1 MLSYYGRRIDRGVMR
16 NRLGKSDTSRK
27 RQRPHRLNHLTL
39 RLNSCEKKEEYP
51 VEFTALAH
59 TFEDLERTSSR
70 LALIEL
76 LTQLFRSIQR
86 PEEIEQ
92 VCYLVQG
99 RVAPFFVAL
108 EMGMAEKNVTK
119 SIALASHTS
128 PEQVAALYATLGDL
142 GLVAE
147 QMMGEAKNVP
157 SALSVDDVFLGLK
170 AIAQTSGKGAVEQ
183 KSARLAEL
191 LSHVDSMS
199 AKYVVRILLGNLR
212 LGIGDATVLD
222 ALAKARW
229 NDTRKRKL
237 LEGAYHKT
245 SDLGLIAR
253 TLWEHSDEEE
263 AQRAVAELDIQV
275 GKPVHSQLA
284 ERLKSAE
291 AIIAKIGTVVAQYKY
306 DGLRAQIHKNG
317 QQVTIFSR
325 NLEDQ
330 SHMFPELVA
339 GTLQQVRAESAILD
353 AEALAYNATSEEFL
367 PFQETT
373 RRRRKHGIEALAEQ
387 LPLKA
392 FVFDI
397 LYKDGVSLLDMP
409 LAERLKMLEETL
421 RLADDTL
428 MLTASHTVED
438 AHSLTLLFDEA
449 ISKGLEGLVVKKP
462 ESHYEA
468 GARNFNWVK
477 LKRHSAG
484 ALNDTIDCV
493 LLGYLYGRGKRA
505 ALGAGSLLVGL
516 NDPERDLFVTVTKIG
531 TGLSDEQWRSIRERT
546 KGLEVDHKPA
556 RVSSLIEPSVWV
568 EPQLVLEVLAD
579 EITRSPTHTAGK
591 VGAEPGYA
599 LRFPRLVSFRER
611 DKQPEDATTVQELI
625 ELYESQGKK

>member
-1 MLSYYGRRIDRGVMR
+1 
-16 NRLGKSDTSRK
+16 
-27 RQRPHRLNHLTL
+27 
-39 RLNSCEKKEEYP
+39 
-51 VEFTALAH
+51 
-59 TFEDLERTSSR
+59 
-70 LALIEL
+70 
-76 LTQLFRSIQR
+76 
-86 PEEIEQ
+86 
-92 VCYLVQG
+92 
-99 RVAPFFVAL
+99 
-108 EMGMAEKNVTK
+108 
-119 SIALASHTS
+119 
-128 PEQVAALYATLGDL
+128 LGDL

-147 QMMGEAKNVP
+147 QVKRESKNVP
-157 SALSVDDVFLGLK
+157 TVVSVNEVFEELR
-170 AIAQTSGKGAVEQ
+170 AIAQTSGKGAVEH
-183 KSARLAEL
+183 KSERLASL
-191 LSHVDSMS
+191 LTQVDSVS

-229 NDTRKRKL
+229 NDTKKRKL
-237 LEGAYHKT
+237 LEGAYQKT

-253 TLWEHSDEEE
+253 TLWEHPGEED
-263 AQRAVAELDIQV
+263 AQRVIAALDVQV

-284 ERLKSAE
+284 ERLPSAE
-291 AIIAKIGTVVAQYKY
+291 AIITKMGTVVAQYKY
-306 DGLRAQIHKNG
+306 DGLRAQIHKDG
-317 QQVTIFSR
+317 QHVKIFSR

-330 SHMFPELVA
+330 SHMFPELIE
-339 GTLQQVRAESAILD
+339 GTLKQVRAERVILD

-373 RRRRKHGIEALAEQ
+373 RRRRKHGIEAMAEQ

-397 LYKDGVSLLDMP
+397 LYKDGVSLLDTP
-409 LAERLKMLEETL
+409 LVQRLKILEETM
-421 RLADDTL
+421 RPADDTL
-428 MLTASHTVED
+428 MLTASHEVQD
-438 AHSLTLLFDEA
+438 AHKLTLLFDEA
-449 ISKGLEGLVVKKP
+449 ISKGLEGLVVKKL
-462 ESHYEA
+462 ESRYEA

-493 LLGYLYGRGKRA
+493 LLGYLFGRGKRA
-505 ALGAGSLLVGL
+505 ALGAGSLLVGVY
-516 NDPERDLFVTVTKIG
+516 DPERDLFVTVTKIG

-546 KGLEVDHKPA
+546 RGLEVEHRPA

-579 EITRSPTHTAGK
+579 EITRSPIHTAGK

-599 LRFPRLVSFRER
+599 LRFPRLISFREA
-611 DKQPEDATTVQELI
+611 DKKPEDATTVQELI

>member
-1 MLSYYGRRIDRGVMR
+1 M
-16 NRLGKSDTSRK
+16 N
-27 RQRPHRLNHLTL
+27 
-39 RLNSCEKKEEYP
+39 
-51 VEFTALAH
+51 
-59 TFEDLERTSSR
+59 
-70 LALIEL
+70 
-76 LTQLFRSIQR
+76 
-86 PEEIEQ
+86 
-92 VCYLVQG
+92 
-99 RVAPFFVAL
+99 
-108 EMGMAEKNVTK
+108 
-119 SIALASHTS
+119 
-128 PEQVAALYATLGDL
+128 
-142 GLVAE
+142 
-147 QMMGEAKNVP
+147 
-157 SALSVDDVFLGLK
+157 
-170 AIAQTSGKGAVEQ
+170 
-183 KSARLAEL
+183 
-191 LSHVDSMS
+191 
-199 AKYVVRILLGNLR
+199 VVRILLGNLR

-229 NDTRKRKL
+229 NDAKKRKL

-245 SDLGLIAR
+245 SDLGLIAK
-253 TLWEHSDEEE
+253 TLWEHPAEEE
-263 AQRAVAELDIQV
+263 AEREVAALDIQV

-284 ERLKSAE
+284 ERLPTAE
-291 AIIAKIGTVVAQYKY
+291 AIIAKMGVVVAQYKY
-306 DGLRAQIHKNG
+306 DGLRAQIHKDG

-330 SHMFPELVA
+330 SHMFPELIA
-339 GTLQQVRAESAILD
+339 GTLKQVRTQRVILD

-397 LYKDGVSLLDMP
+397 LYKDGASLLDTP
-409 LAERLKMLEETL
+409 LAERLKILEETIHS
-421 RLADDTL
+421 DDIL
-428 MLTASHTVED
+428 MRTASHTVSD
-438 AHSLTLLFDEA
+438 AHTLTLLFDEA
-449 ISKGLEGLVVKKP
+449 ISKGLEGLVVKKQ
-462 ESHYEA
+462 ESRYEA

-493 LLGYLYGRGKRA
+493 LLGYLFGRGKRA

-516 NDPERDLFVTVTKIG
+516 YDPERDQFVTVTKIG

-546 KGLEVDHKPA
+546 KGLEVDHRPA

-591 VGAEPGYA
+591 VGGEPGYA

-611 DKQPEDATTVQELI
+611 DKKPEDATTVQELI
-625 ELYESQGKK
+625 ELYNSQGKR

>member
-1 MLSYYGRRIDRGVMR
+1 
-16 NRLGKSDTSRK
+16 
-27 RQRPHRLNHLTL
+27 
-39 RLNSCEKKEEYP
+39 
-51 VEFTALAH
+51 VEFAALAR
-59 TFEDLERTSSR
+59 TFEELERTSSR

-76 LTQLFRSIQR
+76 LTQLFRSIER

-108 EMGMAEKNVTK
+108 EMGMAEKSVTR
-119 SIALASHTS
+119 SIAMASHTT
-128 PEQVAALYATLGDL
+128 PERIAALYATLGDL
-142 GLVAE
+142 GLVVGQVKSETKSA
-147 QMMGEAKNVP
+147 P
-157 SALSVDDVFLGLK
+157 SVLSVDEVFKGLK
-170 AIAQTSGKGAVEQ
+170 AIAQTAGKGAVEQ
-183 KSARLAEL
+183 KIARLSDL
-191 LSHVDSMS
+191 LTPVDSVS

-222 ALAKARW
+222 ALAKASW
-229 NDTRKRKL
+229 NDAKKRKL
-237 LEGAYHKT
+237 LEGAYNKT

-253 TLWEHSDEEE
+253 TLWEHPGEEE
-263 AQRAVAELDIQV
+263 AQQAVAVLDIQV

-284 ERLKSAE
+284 ERLPSAE
-291 AIIAKIGTVVAQYKY
+291 AIIAKMGAVVAQYKY
-306 DGLRAQIHKNG
+306 DGLRAQIHKDG
-317 QQVTIFSR
+317 QRVTIFSR

-330 SHMFPELVA
+330 SHMFPELIA
-339 GTLQQVRAESAILD
+339 GTLKQVRAESVILD

-373 RRRRKHGIEALAEQ
+373 RRRRKHQIEALAEQ

-397 LYKDGVSLLDMP
+397 LYKDGVSLLDTP
-409 LAERLKMLEETL
+409 LAERLKILAETMQS
-421 RLADDTL
+421 DDIL
-428 MLTASHTVED
+428 MLTASHTVQD
-438 AHSLTLLFDEA
+438 AHTLTLLFDEA
-449 ISKGLEGLVVKKP
+449 ISKGLEGLVVKKL
-462 ESHYEA
+462 ESRYEA
-468 GARNFNWVK
+468 GARNFTWVK

-516 NDPERDLFVTVTKIG
+516 YDPEQDRFVTVTKIG

-546 KGLEVDHKPA
+546 RGLEVDHRPA

-591 VGAEPGYA
+591 VGAEAGYA
-599 LRFPRLVSFRER
+599 LRFPRLVSFREG
-611 DKQPEDATTVQELI
+611 DKKPEDATTVQELI
-625 ELYESQGKK
+625 ELYQSQGKK

>member
-1 MLSYYGRRIDRGVMR
+1 VNEAL
-16 NRLGKSDTSRK
+16 
-27 RQRPHRLNHLTL
+27 PHLDQ
-39 RLNSCEKKEEYP
+39 EEGGHA
-51 VEFTALAH
+51 VEFARLAR
-59 TFEDLERTSSR
+59 TFEELEGTSSR
-70 LALIEL
+70 LTLIEL
-76 LTQLFRSIQR
+76 LTQLFRSIER

-108 EMGMAEKNVTK
+108 EMGMAEKSVTR
-119 SIALASHTS
+119 ALALAYHTT
-128 PEQVAALYATLGDL
+128 PEHIESLYTMLGDL
-142 GLVAE
+142 GLVAG
-147 QMMGEAKNVP
+147 QVSSEAGSVP
-157 SALSVDDVFLGLK
+157 TVLSVDDVFVGLK
-170 AIAQTSGKGAVEQ
+170 AIAQTSGKGAIEH
-183 KSARLAEL
+183 KSARLVDL
-191 LSHVDSMS
+191 LTRVDSVS

-212 LGIGDATVLD
+212 LGIGDATALD

-229 NDTRKRKL
+229 NDVKKRKL
-237 LEGAYHKT
+237 LEGAYNKT
-245 SDLGLIAR
+245 SDLGLIGR
-253 TLWEHSDEEE
+253 TIFEHPDGEE
-263 AQRAVAELDIQV
+263 AERAVAALDIQV
-275 GKPVHSQLA
+275 GKPIHSQLA
-284 ERLKSAE
+284 ERLPSAE
-291 AIIAKIGTVVAQYKY
+291 AIIARMGVVVAQYKY
-306 DGLRAQIHKNG
+306 DGLRAQIHKDG

-330 SHMFPELVA
+330 SHMFPELIA
-339 GTLQQVRAESAILD
+339 ATLAQVRAESAILD

-373 RRRRKHGIEALAEQ
+373 RRRRKHGIEAMAEQ

-397 LYKDGVSLLDMP
+397 LYKDGVSLLDTP
-409 LAERLKMLEETL
+409 LAERLKILAEIL
-421 RLADDTL
+421 HLADDTL

-438 AHSLTLLFDEA
+438 AHTLTLLFDEA
-449 ISKGLEGLVVKKP
+449 ISLGLEGLVVKKQ
-462 ESHYEA
+462 ESRYEA

-516 NDPERDLFVTVTKIG
+516 YDPEQDLFVTVTKIG

-546 KGLEVDHKPA
+546 KGLEVDHRPA

-591 VGAEPGYA
+591 VGDEPGYA
-599 LRFPRLVSFRER
+599 LRFPRLVSFWER

-625 ELYESQGKK
+625 ELYQNQGKR

>member
-1 MLSYYGRRIDRGVMR
+1 L
-16 NRLGKSDTSRK
+16 
-27 RQRPHRLNHLTL
+27 
-39 RLNSCEKKEEYP
+39 
-51 VEFTALAH
+51 EFARLAH
-59 TFEDLERTSSR
+59 TFEELERTSSR
-70 LALIEL
+70 LALIGL
-76 LTQLFRSIQR
+76 LTELFRSIER
-86 PEEIEQ
+86 LEEIEK

-99 RVAPFFVAL
+99 RVAPFFEAL
-108 EMGMAEKNVTK
+108 EMGMAEKTVAR
-119 SIALASHTS
+119 SMAIASHTT
-128 PEQVAALYATLGDL
+128 PEHVLARYNALGDM

-147 QMMGEAKNVP
+147 QVRQEAGAVSDAK
-157 SALSVDDVFLGLK
+157 SVDDVFEGLQT
-170 AIAQTSGKGAVEQ
+170 IAQTGGRGAVEQ
-183 KSARLAEL
+183 KIARLADL
-191 LSHVDSMS
+191 LTHVDGLS

-229 NDTRKRKL
+229 NDAKKRKL

-253 TLWEHSDEEE
+253 TLWEYPGEEE
-263 AQRAVAELDIQV
+263 AERAVAALDIQV

-284 ERLKSAE
+284 ERLPTASA
-291 AIIAKIGTVVAQYKY
+291 IMAKMGTVVAQYKY
-306 DGLRAQIHKNG
+306 DGLRAQIHKDG

-330 SHMFPELVA
+330 SHMFPELIA
-339 GTLQQVRAESAILD
+339 GTLGQVRAERAILD
-353 AEALAYNATSEEFL
+353 AEALAYNATSQEFL

-373 RRRRKHGIEALAEQ
+373 RRRRKHGIEAMAQQ

-397 LYKDGVSLLDMP
+397 LYKDGVSLLDTP
-409 LAERLKMLEETL
+409 LVDRLKILEEIMHQ
-421 RLADDTL
+421 ASDTL
-428 MLTASHTVED
+428 MLTESHTVSD
-438 AHSLTLLFDEA
+438 ASALTLLFDEA
-449 ISKGLEGLVVKKP
+449 VSLGLEGLMVKKP
-462 ESHYEA
+462 ESRYEA

-493 LLGYLYGRGKRA
+493 LLGYLFGRGKRA
-505 ALGAGSLLVGL
+505 TFGAGSLLVGVY
-516 NDPERDLFVTVTKIG
+516 DPERDLFVTVTKIG
-531 TGLSDEQWRSIRERT
+531 TGLSDDQWRSIRERM
-546 KGLEVDHKPA
+546 KGLEVDHRPA
-556 RVSSLIEPSVWV
+556 RVSSLIEPSMWV
-568 EPQLVLEVLAD
+568 EPQLVIEVLAD

-591 VGAEPGYA
+591 VGGEPGYA

-625 ELYESQGKK
+625 ELYQSQGKK

>member
-1 MLSYYGRRIDRGVMR
+1 
-16 NRLGKSDTSRK
+16 
-27 RQRPHRLNHLTL
+27 
-39 RLNSCEKKEEYP
+39 
-51 VEFTALAH
+51 VEFAALAR
-59 TFEDLERTSSR
+59 TFEELERTSSR
-70 LALIEL
+70 LALIGL
-76 LTQLFRSIQR
+76 LTQLFRSIER

-108 EMGMAEKNVTK
+108 EMGMAEKSVTR
-119 SIALASHTS
+119 SIAMASHTT
-128 PEQVAALYATLGDL
+128 PERIAALYATLGDL
-142 GLVAE
+142 GLVVGQVKSETKSA
-147 QMMGEAKNVP
+147 P
-157 SALSVDDVFLGLK
+157 SVLSVDEVFKGLK
-170 AIAQTSGKGAVEQ
+170 AIAQTAGKGAVEQ
-183 KSARLAEL
+183 KIARLSDL
-191 LSHVDSMS
+191 LTPVDSVS
-199 AKYVVRILLGNLR
+199 AKYMVRILLGNLR

-229 NDTRKRKL
+229 KDAKKRKL

-253 TLWEHSDEEE
+253 TLWDHPEEEE
-263 AQRAVAELDIQV
+263 AQQAVAVLDIQV

-284 ERLKSAE
+284 ERLPSAE
-291 AIIAKIGTVVAQYKY
+291 AIIAKMGTVVAQYKY
-306 DGLRAQIHKNG
+306 DGLRAQIHKEG

-330 SHMFPELVA
+330 SHMFPELIA
-339 GTLQQVRAESAILD
+339 GTLKQVRAESVILD

-397 LYKDGVSLLDMP
+397 LYKDGVSLLDSP
-409 LAERLKMLEETL
+409 LAERLKILEETMHP
-421 RLADDTL
+421 ADDTL
-428 MLTASHTVED
+428 MLTSSHMVRD
-438 AHSLTLLFDEA
+438 AHTLTLLFEEA
-449 ISKGLEGLVVKKP
+449 ISKGLEGLVVKKL
-462 ESHYEA
+462 ESRYEA

-493 LLGYLYGRGKRA
+493 LLGYLFGRGKRA

-516 NDPERDLFVTVTKIG
+516 YDPERDLFVTVTKIG

-546 KGLEVDHKPA
+546 RGLEVDHRPA

-599 LRFPRLVSFRER
+599 LRFPRLVSFREG
-611 DKQPEDATTVQELI
+611 DKKPEDATTVQELI
-625 ELYESQGKK
+625 ELYQSQGKK

>member
-1 MLSYYGRRIDRGVMR
+1 M
-16 NRLGKSDTSRK
+16 
-27 RQRPHRLNHLTL
+27 
-39 RLNSCEKKEEYP
+39 
-51 VEFTALAH
+51 EFAKLAH
-59 TFEDLERTSSR
+59 TFEELEGTSSR

-76 LTQLFRSIQR
+76 LTELFRSIAH

-108 EMGMAEKNVTK
+108 EMGMAEKSVAR
-119 SIALASHTS
+119 SIAVAYHAT
-128 PEQVAALYATLGDL
+128 PEHVAALYATLGDL
-142 GLVAE
+142 GLVAG
-147 QMMGEAKNVP
+147 QVNKEAGIVP
-157 SALSVDDVFLGLK
+157 TVLSVDEVFQGLK
-170 AIAQTSGKGAVEQ
+170 AIAQTTGKGAVEQ
-183 KSARLAEL
+183 KIARLADL
-191 LSHVDSMS
+191 LTRVDSVS

-229 NDTRKRKL
+229 NDAKRRKL
-237 LEGAYHKT
+237 LEGAYNKT

-253 TLWEHSDEEE
+253 TLWEHPAEEE
-263 AQRAVAELDIQV
+263 ALRAVAALDVQV
-275 GKPVHSQLA
+275 GKPVRSQLA
-284 ERLKSAE
+284 ERLPTAE
-291 AIIAKIGTVVAQYKY
+291 AIIAKMGTVVAQYKY
-306 DGLRAQIHKNG
+306 DGLRAQIHKDG
-317 QQVTIFSR
+317 QHVTIFSR

-330 SHMFPELVA
+330 SHMFPELIEGA
-339 GTLQQVRAESAILD
+339 LGQVQAERAILD
-353 AEALAYNATSEEFL
+353 AEALAYNVTSEEFL

-397 LYKDGVSLLDMP
+397 LYKDGISLLDTP
-409 LAERLKMLEETL
+409 LEERLRILEETL
-421 RLADDTL
+421 HPADDTL
-428 MLTASHTVED
+428 MLTASHVVRD
-438 AHSLTLLFDEA
+438 AHTLTLLFDEA
-449 ISKGLEGLVVKKP
+449 ISKGLEGLVVKKL
-462 ESHYEA
+462 ESRYEA

-493 LLGYLYGRGKRA
+493 LLGYLFGRGKRA
-505 ALGAGSLLVGL
+505 ALGAGSLLAGVY
-516 NDPERDLFVTVTKIG
+516 DPERDLFVTVTKIG

-568 EPQLVLEVLAD
+568 EPQIVIEVLAD
-579 EITRSPTHTAGK
+579 EITRSPNHTAGK
-591 VGAEPGYA
+591 VGGEPGYA

-611 DKQPEDATTVQELI
+611 DKKPEDATTVQELI
-625 ELYESQGKK
+625 EMYQSQGKK

>member
-1 MLSYYGRRIDRGVMR
+1 L
-16 NRLGKSDTSRK
+16 LTSIR
-27 RQRPHRLNHLTL
+27 
-39 RLNSCEKKEEYP
+39 KEEGGHL
-51 VEFTALAH
+51 VEFARLAH
-59 TFEDLERTSSR
+59 TFEELEGTSSR
-70 LALIEL
+70 LTLIEL
-76 LTQLFRSIQR
+76 LTQLFRTIER

-108 EMGMAEKNVTK
+108 EMGMAEKSVTR
-119 SIALASHTS
+119 SLALAYHTT
-128 PEQVAALYATLGDL
+128 PEHVEALYATLGDL
-142 GLVAE
+142 GLVAG
-147 QMMGEAKNVP
+147 QVNREAGSVP
-157 SALSVDDVFLGLK
+157 TVLSVEEVFLGLR
-170 AIAQTSGKGAVEQ
+170 AIAQTGGRGAVEQ
-183 KSARLAEL
+183 KSVRLVDFL
-191 LSHVDSMS
+191 TRVDSVS

-229 NDTRKRKL
+229 NDAKKRKL

-253 TLWEHSDEEE
+253 TIYEHPDEEE
-263 AQRAVAELDIQV
+263 AERAVAALDIQL

-284 ERLKSAE
+284 ERLPSAE
-291 AIIAKIGTVVAQYKY
+291 AIIAKMGVVVAQYKY
-306 DGLRAQIHKNG
+306 DGLRAQIHKDG

-330 SHMFPELVA
+330 SHMFPELIA
-339 GTLQQVRAESAILD
+339 GTLEQVRAERAILD

-392 FVFDI
+392 FVFDM
-397 LYKDGVSLLDMP
+397 LYKDGVSLLDTP
-409 LAERLKMLEETL
+409 LAERLKILEETIQV
-421 RLADDTL
+421 DDTL
-428 MLTASHTVED
+428 MRTASHTVSD
-438 AHSLTLLFDEA
+438 AHALTLLFDEA
-449 ISKGLEGLVVKKP
+449 VSLGLEGLVVKKL
-462 ESHYEA
+462 ESRYEA

-516 NDPERDLFVTVTKIG
+516 YDPEQDQFVTVTKIG

-546 KGLEVDHKPA
+546 RGLEIDHRPA

-568 EPQLVLEVLAD
+568 EPQIVLEVLAD
-579 EITRSPTHTAGK
+579 EITRSPIHTAGK
-591 VGAEPGYA
+591 VGDEPGYA

-625 ELYESQGKK
+625 ELYQSQGRK

>member
-1 MLSYYGRRIDRGVMR
+1 M
-16 NRLGKSDTSRK
+16 
-27 RQRPHRLNHLTL
+27 
-39 RLNSCEKKEEYP
+39 
-51 VEFTALAH
+51 EFAALAR
-59 TFEDLERTSSR
+59 TFEELERTSSR

-76 LTQLFRSIQR
+76 LTQLFRSIER
-86 PEEIEQ
+86 PEEIQQ

-108 EMGMAEKNVTK
+108 EVGMAEKSVTR
-119 SIALASHTS
+119 SIAMASHTT
-128 PEQVAALYATLGDL
+128 PERIAALYATLGDL
-142 GLVAE
+142 GLVVGQVKSETKSA
-147 QMMGEAKNVP
+147 P
-157 SALSVDDVFLGLK
+157 SVLSVDEVFKGLK
-170 AIAQTSGKGAVEQ
+170 AIAQTAGKGAVEQ
-183 KSARLAEL
+183 KIARLSDL
-191 LSHVDSMS
+191 LTPVDSVS
-199 AKYVVRILLGNLR
+199 AKYMVRILLGNLR

-229 NDTRKRKL
+229 KDAKKRKL

-253 TLWEHSDEEE
+253 TLWEHPGEEE
-263 AQRAVAELDIQV
+263 AQQAVAVLDIQV

-284 ERLKSAE
+284 ERLPSAE
-291 AIIAKIGTVVAQYKY
+291 AIIAKMETVVAQYKY
-306 DGLRAQIHKNG
+306 DGLRAQIHKDG

-330 SHMFPELVA
+330 SHMFPELIA
-339 GTLQQVRAESAILD
+339 GTLKQVRAESVILD

-373 RRRRKHGIEALAEQ
+373 RRRRKHGIEAMAEQ

-397 LYKDGVSLLDMP
+397 LYKDGVSLLDSP
-409 LAERLKMLEETL
+409 LAERLKILEETMHP
-421 RLADDTL
+421 ADDAL
-428 MLTASHTVED
+428 MLTSSHTVRD
-438 AHSLTLLFDEA
+438 AHTLTLLFEEA
-449 ISKGLEGLVVKKP
+449 ISKGLEGLVVKKL
-462 ESHYEA
+462 ESRYEA

-493 LLGYLYGRGKRA
+493 LLGYLFGRGKRA

-516 NDPERDLFVTVTKIG
+516 YDPERDLFVTVTKIG

-546 KGLEVDHKPA
+546 RGLEVDHRPA

-599 LRFPRLVSFRER
+599 LRFPRLVSFREG
-611 DKQPEDATTVQELI
+611 DKKPEDATTVQELI
-625 ELYESQGKK
+625 ELYQSQGKK

>member
-1 MLSYYGRRIDRGVMR
+1 M
-16 NRLGKSDTSRK
+16 
-27 RQRPHRLNHLTL
+27 
-39 RLNSCEKKEEYP
+39 
-51 VEFTALAH
+51 EFANLAH
-59 TFEDLERTSSR
+59 TFEELERTSSR

-76 LTQLFRSIQR
+76 LTQLFRSIER
-86 PEEIEQ
+86 PEEIER

-99 RVAPFFVAL
+99 RVAPFFEAL
-108 EMGMAEKNVTK
+108 EMGMAEKSVAR
-119 SIALASHTS
+119 SIAMAYHIT
-128 PEQVAALYATLGDL
+128 PEHVEALYATLGDM
-142 GLVAE
+142 GLVAG
-147 QMMGEAKNVP
+147 QVNREAGIVP
-157 SALSVDDVFLGLK
+157 TALSVDEVFEGLK
-170 AIAQTSGKGAVEQ
+170 VIAQMAGKGAVEQ
-183 KSARLAEL
+183 RIAKLADL
-191 LSHVDSMS
+191 LTHVDGVS

-229 NDTRKRKL
+229 NDVKRRKL
-237 LEGAYHKT
+237 LEGAYNKT
-245 SDLGLIAR
+245 SDLGLLAR
-253 TLWEHSDEEE
+253 TLWEHPGEEE
-263 AQRAVAELDIQV
+263 AQRAVAALDIQV
-275 GKPVHSQLA
+275 GKPVRSQLA
-284 ERLKSAE
+284 ERLPSAE
-291 AIIAKIGTVVAQYKY
+291 AIIAKMGVVVAQYKY
-306 DGLRAQIHKNG
+306 DGLRAQIHKDG

-330 SHMFPELVA
+330 SHMFPELIA
-339 GTLQQVRAESAILD
+339 GTLKQVQAESAILD
-353 AEALAYNATSEEFL
+353 AETLAYNATSEEFL

-373 RRRRKHGIEALAEQ
+373 RRRRKHGIEAMAEQ

-397 LYKDGVSLLDMP
+397 LYKDGVSLLDTP
-409 LAERLKMLEETL
+409 LDERLKILEETIHP
-421 RLADDTL
+421 ADDTL
-428 MLTASHTVED
+428 MRTASHTVSD
-438 AHSLTLLFDEA
+438 AHTLTLLFDEA
-449 ISKGLEGLVVKKP
+449 VSLGLEGLVVKKQ
-462 ESHYEA
+462 ESRYEA

-516 NDPERDLFVTVTKIG
+516 YDPEQDQFVTVTKIG

-546 KGLEVDHKPA
+546 KGLEVDHRPA

-591 VGAEPGYA
+591 VEDEPGYA
-599 LRFPRLVSFRER
+599 LRFPRLVSFRET

-625 ELYESQGKK
+625 ELYQIQGRK

>member
-1 MLSYYGRRIDRGVMR
+1 MGGFLKAGTG
-16 NRLGKSDTSRK
+16 TW
-27 RQRPHRLNHLTL
+27 LNHTMLCI
-39 RLNSCEKKEEYP
+39 NAHGKKEDYP
-51 VEFTALAH
+51 VEFASLAH
-59 TFEDLERTSSR
+59 TFEELERTSSR
-70 LALIEL
+70 LTLIGL
-76 LTQLFRSIQR
+76 LTELFRSIER
-86 PEEIEQ
+86 PDEIEQ

-99 RVAPFFVAL
+99 RVAPFFEAL
-108 EMGMAEKNVTK
+108 EMGMAEKTVAR
-119 SIALASHTS
+119 SIAMAYHTT
-128 PEQVAALYATLGDL
+128 PEHVLTLYNTLGDM

-147 QMMGEAKNVP
+147 QVRKEAETV
-157 SALSVDDVFLGLK
+157 SGALSVYDVFEGLK
-170 AIAQTSGKGAVEQ
+170 TIAQTAGKGAVEQ
-183 KSARLAEL
+183 RIARLADL
-191 LSHVDSMS
+191 LTRVDGVS

-229 NDTRKRKL
+229 NDAKKRKL

-253 TLWEHSDEEE
+253 TLWENPGEEE
-263 AQRAVAELDIQV
+263 AQQAVAALDIQV

-284 ERLKSAE
+284 ERLPTAE
-291 AIIAKIGTVVAQYKY
+291 AIMAKMGTVVAQYKY
-306 DGLRAQIHKNG
+306 DGLRAQIHKDG

-330 SHMFPELVA
+330 SHMFPELIA
-339 GTLQQVRAESAILD
+339 GTLGQVRAESAILD

-373 RRRRKHGIEALAEQ
+373 RRRRKHGIEAMAER

-397 LYKDGVSLLDMP
+397 LYKDGVSLLDTP
-409 LAERLKMLEETL
+409 LVDRLKILEEIMHP
-421 RLADDTL
+421 ADDTL
-428 MLTASHTVED
+428 MLTESHTVSD
-438 AHSLTLLFDEA
+438 ASALTLLFDEA
-449 ISKGLEGLVVKKP
+449 ISKGLEGLVVKKL
-462 ESHYEA
+462 ESRYEA

-493 LLGYLYGRGKRA
+493 LLGYLFGRGKRA
-505 ALGAGSLLVGL
+505 AFGAGSLLVGVY
-516 NDPERDLFVTVTKIG
+516 DPERDLFVTVTKIG
-531 TGLSDEQWRSIRERT
+531 TGLSDDQWRSIRERT
-546 KGLEVDHKPA
+546 RGLEVDHRPA

-599 LRFPRLVSFRER
+599 LRFPRLVSFHER
-611 DKQPEDATTVQELI
+611 DKKPEDATTVEELI
-625 ELYESQGKK
+625 EMYKSQSKQ

>member
-1 MLSYYGRRIDRGVMR
+1 MEF
-16 NRLGKSDTSRK
+16 SR
-27 RQRPHRLNHLTL
+27 
-39 RLNSCEKKEEYP
+39 
-51 VEFTALAH
+51 LAH
-59 TFEDLERTSSR
+59 TFEELEGTSSR
-70 LALIEL
+70 LTLIEL
-76 LTQLFRSIQR
+76 LTQMFRSIER

-99 RVAPFFVAL
+99 RVAPFFEAL
-108 EMGMAEKNVTK
+108 EMGMAEKSVAR
-119 SIALASHTS
+119 SIALASHTT
-128 PEQVAALYATLGDL
+128 PEHVEALYATLGDL
-142 GLVAE
+142 GLVAG
-147 QMMGEAKNVP
+147 QVNREAGIAPTV
-157 SALSVDDVFLGLK
+157 LSVDEVFLGLK
-170 AIAQTSGKGAVEQ
+170 AIAQTAGKGAVEQ
-183 KSARLAEL
+183 KSARLADL
-191 LSHVDSMS
+191 LTRVDSVS

-229 NDTRKRKL
+229 NDAKKRKL

-253 TLWEHSDEEE
+253 TIFEHPGEEE
-263 AQRAVAELDIQV
+263 AERAVAALDIQV

-284 ERLKSAE
+284 ERLPSAK
-291 AIIAKIGTVVAQYKY
+291 AIIAKMGTVVAQYKY
-306 DGLRAQIHKNG
+306 DGLRTQVHKDG

-330 SHMFPELVA
+330 SHMFPELIA
-339 GTLQQVRAESAILD
+339 GTLAQVRAESAILD

-397 LYKDGVSLLDMP
+397 LYKDGVSLLDTP
-409 LAERLKMLEETL
+409 LQERLKILEETI
-421 RLADDTL
+421 RPADDTL
-428 MLTASHTVED
+428 MLTASHTVSD
-438 AHSLTLLFDEA
+438 AHTLTLLFDEA

-462 ESHYEA
+462 ESCYEA
-468 GARNFNWVK
+468 GARNFTWVK

-516 NDPERDLFVTVTKIG
+516 YDPEQDQFVTVTKIG

-546 KGLEVDHKPA
+546 KGLEVDHRPA

-568 EPQLVLEVLAD
+568 EPQIVIEVLAD

-599 LRFPRLVSFRER
+599 LRFPRLVSFREV

-625 ELYESQGKK
+625 ELYQSQGKR